1 MSTTTNPETISESK
15 KTPMLTFDECLA
27 HFAEQMKESYT
38 INEEGESI
46 TLPEDQMADI
56 TNIITVAQERVADCF
71 KPLFS
76 GIEKQIAENK
86 KRIEQLQA
94 LVAKRTTATS
104 AAGTAGQDDDGDGVE
119 GPEGVEGAEGMPTVE
134 WLLTNRKSKS
144 DKALTGYN
152 AFTMWF
158 MAQNKSGFPPK
169 GSWEQQ
175 NKAAW
180 NALAAQ
186 VNKGG
191 TAVATSTT
199 KTPAAQIELPEIK
212 GKGTKVTAYNMY
224 TIEYMTKNPGAGFPP
239 KGSWANV
246 SKDEVARYQ
255 AMADAVKAQR
265 A

>member
-1 MSTTTNPETISESK
+1 MSTTTNPEKLSS
-15 KTPMLTFDECLA
+15 KTPMNFDDCLA
-27 HFAEQMKESYT
+27 HFGDQMKESYT
-38 INEEGESI
+38 INEEGENI

-56 TNIITVAQERVADCF
+56 TNIVTVAQERVADCF
-71 KPLFS
+71 KPLFTS
-76 GIEKQIAENK
+76 IEKQIGENQ

-94 LVAKRTTATS
+94 MVAKRGATS
-104 AAGTAGQDDDGDGVE
+104 STEGHDDDGE
-119 GPEGVEGAEGMPTVE
+119 PIEGAEGAEGLPTVE

-152 AFTMWF
+152 AFTMWY
-158 MAQNKSGFPPK
+158 MAQNKTGFPPK
-169 GSWEQQ
+169 GSWELQ

-191 TAVATSTT
+191 TVSSSPT
-199 KTPAAQIELPEIK
+199 KTPVAPIELPEIK

-224 TIEYMTKNPGAGFPP
+224 TIEYMAKNPGSGFPP

-246 SKDEVARYQ
+246 PKDEVARYQ